1 MRFAAA
7 LVLVLS
13 ACAADA
19 PDSKPGDP
27 SNPSN
32 PGNPGNPGDPPG
44 DPGMTTPTTLSVG
57 DFLTAIGHKECD
69 DAFTCKANF
78 PTDAG
83 VTFAQ
88 AFGANAQACYTDAA
102 MYFNVTAIQA
112 SITAGKIAYD
122 SAAAKQCID
131 GMGAPTCATYWTQG
145 PNSPAACDTA
155 MVGKVAAGAA
165 CTNDFECSGDN
176 ICGDTSKKCEAAPQG
191 ARVGEAESF
200 LAKAKTASRMP

>member
-1 MRFAAA
+1 MRFAPAFA
-7 LVLVLS
+7 LLFV

-19 PDSKPGDP
+19 PPSGSNPTNPTNPSDP
-27 SNPSN
+27 SNPGGGMD
-32 PGNPGNPGDPPG
+32 PGG
-44 DPGMTTPTTLSVG
+44 GMTTPTSLSVG

-83 VTFAQ
+83 VTFAE
-88 AFGANAQACYTDAA
+88 AFGANAMACYTDAA
-102 MYFNVTAIQA
+102 TYFNVTAIQA
-112 SITAGKIAYD
+112 SIGAGKIAYD
-122 SAAAKQCID
+122 GSAAKQCVD
-131 GMGAPTCATYWTQG
+131 GMAAPTCATYWTQG
-145 PNSPAACDTA
+145 PNAPAACDTA

-191 ARVGEAESF
+191 ARIGGEENF
-200 LAKAKTASRMP
+200 LVKAKTASRMP